1 MKLSIYTY
9 LFNATKREFDL
20 DGAISNFIDFADEV
34 VIATIPSEDDTY
46 ERLIDWEHKL
56 LERYGRRL
64 LRVVMTDIKL
74 ANNRFD
80 GDLKTAAL
88 RACSKSTRDDPR
100 AYIIADCDER
110 FPLSNKPRWVYAAER
125 LFELP
130 IDGFLIPVLDL
141 YQDEHHIRADQ
152 TVGVK
157 FRLHKDTVV
166 KRGVIPEAEL
176 GYDNLFRADMSD
188 STEPLNSLGHLAQ
201 FVPIVRDPMYLW
213 PQATSYLNQTPYV
226 LHYGHLDA
234 DRRARLNR
242 EFWREHWLKRSGQ
255 EPTMVLNAE
264 QLKSVKVVRHQVAL
278 T

>member
-1 MKLSIYTY
+1 MKLSIYSY
-9 LFNATKREFDL
+9 LFNSRLREFDL
-20 DGAISNFIDFADEV
+20 DGAITNFTQFADEV
-34 VIATIPSEDDTY
+34 VISTIPSEDDTY
-46 ERLIDWEHKL
+46 QRLLDWEAKL
-56 LERYGRRL
+56 EGRL
-64 LRVVMTDIKL
+64 KVVMTDIKL

-88 RACSKSTRDDPR
+88 QACSKSTKQDPR

-110 FPLSNKPRWVYAAER
+110 FALSNRDKWLFATQR

-130 IDGFLIPVLDL
+130 IDGFLVPVLDL

-157 FRLHKDTVV
+157 FRLHKDSVV
-166 KRGVIPEAEL
+166 KRGVIPEAEM
-176 GYDNLFRADMSD
+176 GYKGLFRTDMSD
-188 STEPLNSLGHLAQ
+188 STEPLNASGHLAN
-201 FVPIVRDPMYLW
+201 FAPIVRDPTHLW
-213 PQATSYLNQTPYV
+213 PQVTTYLTQVPYV

-242 EFWREHWLKRSGQ
+242 EFWREHWFNRSNQ
-255 EPTMVLNAE
+255 EPNMVMNAE
-264 QLKSVKVVRHQVAL
+264 QLKSVKVVKHQVAL